1 MPSACVKVLQ
11 KGFIKQ
17 NGTDGWRAS
26 QCQGN
31 IDSGK
36 CMIYRMN
43 ISEAVANRD
52 TAVWRVFFT

>member
-1 MPSACVKVLQ
+1 MPSACVKTLQ
-11 KGFIKQ
+11 KGFIKR

-26 QCQGN
+26 QSQGS

-36 CMIYRMN
+36 CMIYHMN

-52 TAVWRVFFT
+52 TAAWRVFFT